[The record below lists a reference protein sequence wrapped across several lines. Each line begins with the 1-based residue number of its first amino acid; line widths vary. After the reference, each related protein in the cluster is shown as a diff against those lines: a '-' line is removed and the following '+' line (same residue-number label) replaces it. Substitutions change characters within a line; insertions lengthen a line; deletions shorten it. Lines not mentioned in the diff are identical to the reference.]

1 MLLDP
6 EKLTAVLNK
15 VRVIREHMAQG
26 HCEPGVVLSVMDL
39 HWAVGDAY
47 NLEIEMLEVSFD
59 GTNFRGKVERYE
71 GNRARILVRAQQ
83 PPTFMRFVAVKELT
97 HLMND
102 EEDDWSSLGVETI
115 SSLMKEWELC
125 AEGGEGVEDPANPLQ
140 SEALAEIGAIEL
152 MYPFEYRED
161 DVKKLQEG
169 TTTIEAIALEHEAP
183 SYAIEQALA
192 HHETFK
198 AYWKAIDRAKA
209 A

>member
-6 EKLTAVLNK
+6 DKLTAVLNK
-15 VRVIREHMAQG
+15 VRVIREHMAKG
-26 HCEPGVVLSVMDL
+26 YCEPGPILSVMDL

-47 NLEIEMLEVSFD
+47 DLEIEMLEVSFD
-59 GTNFRGKVERYE
+59 GTNFRGKVERYS
-71 GNRARILVRAQQ
+71 GKRARILVRAEQS
-83 PPTFMRFVAVKELT
+83 PSFMRFVTVKELS

-115 SSLMKEWELC
+115 TNLMKEWEMC
-125 AEGGEGVEDPANPLQ
+125 ADGGDGHKNPANPLQ

-152 MYPFEYRED
+152 MYPFEFREAD
-161 DVKKLQEG
+161 IAKLAAG

-183 SYAIEQALA
+183 SYAIEQALG

-198 AYWKAIDRAKA
+198 ACWKAINLA
-209 A
+209 AGA